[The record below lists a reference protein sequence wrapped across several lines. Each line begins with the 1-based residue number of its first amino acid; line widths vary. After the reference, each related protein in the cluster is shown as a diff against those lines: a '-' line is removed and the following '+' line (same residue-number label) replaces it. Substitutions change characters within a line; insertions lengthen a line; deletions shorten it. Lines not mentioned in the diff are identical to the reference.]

1 MNTSQNISKWKREL
15 TTKKKWAKSKNKKK
29 KKEKKTNTKTK
40 QDNNNTKYNIIGHT
54 RRLTI

>member
-1 MNTSQNISKWKREL
+1 MKKRIDNKEEVSKKQ
-15 TTKKKWAKSKNKKK
+15 KKK

>member
-1 MNTSQNISKWKREL
+1 MKKRIDNKEEVSKKQ
-15 TTKKKWAKSKNKKK
+15 K

>member
-15 TTKKKWAKSKNKKK
+15 TTKKKWAKSKKK

>member
-1 MNTSQNISKWKREL
+1 MKKRIDNKEEVSKKQ
-15 TTKKKWAKSKNKKK
+15 KKKEK